1 MITAADVADIAGVVL
16 PLVVTPGAS
25 FALTVAGAVERT
37 RWIGARIAVG
47 TAAAISLIAAA
58 VCFTPLA
65 QTLGDS
71 RLAHLL
77 GYVGAAV
84 LFALAARVAHSAM
97 RTENRPGAREPGA
110 RSASARAFMTT
121 IVNPKAL
128 AVYLVVVPGVAV
140 SLGQS
145 LRSIGVV
152 FAVTHIVCTFGWLT
166 AVDAA
171 IQRARWLGQP
181 RSRRVLKLAAAMGL
195 IATGV
200 ILLLTGR
207 A

>member
-1 MITAADVADIAGVVL
+1 VITVADVADITGVVL
-16 PLVVTPGAS
+16 PLVITPGAS
-25 FALTVAGAVERT
+25 FALTVAGAVERS
-37 RWIGARIAVG
+37 RWIGVRIAIG
-47 TAAAISLIAAA
+47 TAAAISVIAAA

-65 QTLGDS
+65 LTLSDS
-71 RLAHLL
+71 RLARLL

-84 LFALAARVAHSAM
+84 LFALAARVGYAAI
-97 RTENRPGAREPGA
+97 RTGHPAGGRQPGA

-152 FAVTHIVCTFGWLT
+152 FAVTHIACTFGWLT

-181 RSRRVLKLAAAMGL
+181 RSRRVLQLAAAAGL
-195 IATGV
+195 VVTGAF
-200 ILLLTGR
+200 LLLTGR
-207 A
+207 G

>member
-1 MITAADVADIAGVVL
+1 VITAADVADIAGVVL

-37 RWIGARIAVG
+37 RWIGARIAV
-47 TAAAISLIAAA
+47 
-58 VCFTPLA
+58 CFTPLA

-77 GYVGAAV
+77 GYVGAVV
-84 LFALAARVAHSAM
+84 LFALAARVAHSAI
-97 RTENRPGAREPGA
+97 RTQSQPDGREPGT

-181 RSRRVLKLAAAMGL
+181 RSRRVLKLAAAAGL
-195 IATGV
+195 IATGA